1 MGQRGLGVSEAG
13 KFVVTRGVLGF
24 GIPMFLITAGWD
36 LFLNPRSN
44 LRATSHFTSLLLF
57 DLLVWLLLGGLFGV
71 MVWRARSNKGKN
83 EKPPLG

>member
-1 MGQRGLGVSEAG
+1 LGQRGLAVSEAG
-13 KFVVTRGVLGF
+13 KFVATRGVLGF

-57 DLLVWLLLGGLFGV
+57 DLLVWFLLGGLFGV
-71 MVWRARSNKGKN
+71 MVWRARSNKAMKN
-83 EKPPLG
+83 RV